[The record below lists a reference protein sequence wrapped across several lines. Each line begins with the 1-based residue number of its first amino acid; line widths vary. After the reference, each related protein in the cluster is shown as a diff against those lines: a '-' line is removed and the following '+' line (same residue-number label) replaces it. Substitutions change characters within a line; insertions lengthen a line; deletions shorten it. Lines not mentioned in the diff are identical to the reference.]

1 MYRYIYVLGTTYPA
15 IVQEIVGVFRDAAA
29 ATIVLHRIYLFGAL
43 NSIVTRLV
51 VVRSSMYASGKSDF
65 STEYEIN

>member
-51 VVRSSMYASGKSDF
+51 VLLC
-65 STEYEIN
+65 T